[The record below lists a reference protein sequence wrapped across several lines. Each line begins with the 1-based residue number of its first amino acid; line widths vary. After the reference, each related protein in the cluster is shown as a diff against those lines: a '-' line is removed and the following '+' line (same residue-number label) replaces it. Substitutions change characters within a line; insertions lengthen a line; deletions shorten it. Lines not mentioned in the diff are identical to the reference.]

1 MGTLVCG
8 SSFPPRTLTV
18 VLHLFSSL
26 TTSISNHTPSVAQIS
41 CGEEN
46 KYSHPS
52 QEVLDRLVKFGSD
65 IYMTNNGTYTRN
77 YRRTV
82 VGGEIQI
89 TTDGDDTYDVSLLD
103 KNQMTKTYKIK
114 KVSSPECFP

>member
-1 MGTLVCG
+1 MGLIGLTWVLLVLSCTPHIPFLRAVTLH
-8 SSFPPRTLTV
+8 SR
-18 VLHLFSSL
+18 VLA
-26 TTSISNHTPSVAQIS
+26 VQIS

-46 KYSHPS
+46 KYNHPS

-65 IYMTNNGTYTRN
+65 IYMTNNGTYTRE
-77 YRRTV
+77 YHRTV

-89 TTDGDDTYDVSLLD
+89 TTDGIDTYDVSLLD